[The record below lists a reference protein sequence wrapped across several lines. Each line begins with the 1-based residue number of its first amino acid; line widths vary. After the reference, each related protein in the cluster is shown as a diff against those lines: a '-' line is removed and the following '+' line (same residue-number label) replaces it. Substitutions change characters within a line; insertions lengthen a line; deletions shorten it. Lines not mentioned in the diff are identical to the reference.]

1 MYQSLNNNEQA
12 GDIENDISN
21 RDECCICFELDD
33 RKMINTKDIR
43 KLNKKCKCSAIVH
56 VECINKW
63 YKNKNTIKCIVC
75 NSLIYNKGPA
85 RQTVS
90 RPEPSSG
97 EPIPYRVMCCVIIV
111 AVLIVVCV
119 GYPDIFNLDL
129 TKNKDA
135 DANDPN
141 YLLAMMMLPF

>member
-1 MYQSLNNNEQA
+1 
-12 GDIENDISN
+12 
-21 RDECCICFELDD
+21 
-33 RKMINTKDIR
+33 
-43 KLNKKCKCSAIVH
+43 
-56 VECINKW
+56 
-63 YKNKNTIKCIVC
+63 
-75 NSLIYNKGPA
+75 
-85 RQTVS
+85 VS